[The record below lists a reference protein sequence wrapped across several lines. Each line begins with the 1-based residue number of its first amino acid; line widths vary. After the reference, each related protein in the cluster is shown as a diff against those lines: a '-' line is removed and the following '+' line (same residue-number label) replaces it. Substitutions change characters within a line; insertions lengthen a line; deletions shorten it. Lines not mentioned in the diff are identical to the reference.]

1 MKIVALLRASQL
13 VIVAGPDFGIIRD
26 GKIDSAGVSNEI
38 EKKDDY
44 SWHSLIGRC
53 PGEC

>member
-1 MKIVALLRASQL
+1 MKTVAALHASQL
-13 VIVAGPDFGIIRD
+13 VTVAGPDLGIIRD
-26 GKIDSAGVSNEI
+26 GRIDSAGVSNEI